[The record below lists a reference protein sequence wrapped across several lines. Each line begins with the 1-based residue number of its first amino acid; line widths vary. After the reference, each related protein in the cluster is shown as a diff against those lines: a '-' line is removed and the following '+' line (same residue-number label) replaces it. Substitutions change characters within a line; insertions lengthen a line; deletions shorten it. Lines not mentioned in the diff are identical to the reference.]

1 MKESC
6 RVLLLCA
13 TVVAAGV
20 TVILLARVVVGP
32 PRVPQADHLP
42 RMKGQLPYRQ
52 GGESLHCNVKSV
64 SEAKAAALGFKPL
77 SQSTVEGVEKFVVFV
92 GYQRSG
98 HTLIGSVM
106 DAHPNMLISNTLFL
120 LQSCAFRGV
129 GERLFENKTRLF
141 NTIYRDSYLL
151 SKCGARNGTNSSKGY
166 SLEVNGQ
173 WQGKFSQL
181 RVVGE
186 KSGGSTAL
194 QLRHDEGIT
203 CWKQLVD
210 SIGIPIVAIHVV
222 RNPYDMIATN
232 SLYRLSKVKETKAND
247 LVYGKLRPG
256 LSMLTEEAQRVF
268 KQANSVERFSKNSP
282 VVEIHIEDYIRDP
295 KSAVLKICNGLGLPC
310 PEDYVQ
316 ECYNKAYRSVSRS
329 RDLIEWEPEVIN
341 SIQENMKKLHFFHG
355 YTFEDSF
362 RH

>member
-6 RVLLLCA
+6 RVLLLCT

-52 GGESLHCNVKSV
+52 RSNLHCNARRV
-64 SEAKAAALGFKPL
+64 SEAEAAALGFRPL

-129 GERLFENKTRLF
+129 GERLFENKTHLF

-186 KSGGSTAL
+186 KSGGSTAQML
-194 QLRHDEGIT
+194 LLDKGIT
-203 CWKQLVD
+203 CWKHFVD

-222 RNPYDMIATN
+222 RNPYDMIATE
-232 SLYRLSKVKETKAND
+232 SLYRLSKVKEMKASD
-247 LVYGKLRPG
+247 LVFGKLRPG

-268 KQANSVERFSKNSP
+268 KQANSVERFSKKVP
-282 VVEIHIEDYIRDP
+282 VVEIHIEDYIKDP
-295 KSAVLKICNGLGLPC
+295 KSAVRKICNGLGLPC
-310 PEDYVQ
+310 PADYVQ
-316 ECYNKAYRSVSRS
+316 ECYNKAYGSVSRT
-329 RDLIEWEPEVIN
+329 RDLIEWEPEVIE
-341 SIQENMKKLHFFHG
+341 SIQTNMMKIPFFHG
-355 YTFEDSF
+355 YTLEDSF

>member
-1 MKESC
+1 MKESS
-6 RVLLLCA
+6 RVILMCA
-13 TVVAAGV
+13 TVVVTSV
-20 TVILLARVVVGP
+20 TVILLTRIVG
-32 PRVPQADHLP
+32 RSRLPQADLPRIKGHLP
-42 RMKGQLPYRQ
+42 NRQ
-52 GGESLHCNVKSV
+52 RSESLGCNSKAV
-64 SEAKAAALGFKPL
+64 SEAEAAALGFKPL

-106 DAHPNMLISNTLFL
+106 DAHPNMVISNGLFL
-120 LQSCAFRGV
+120 LRLCAFKGV
-129 GERLFENKTRLF
+129 GERLFENKTHLF
-141 NTIYRDSYLL
+141 NTIYKDSYLL
-151 SKCGARNGTNSSKGY
+151 SKCGARNGTNTSKGY

-181 RVVGE
+181 RVIGD
-186 KSGGSTAL
+186 KAGGSSSL
-194 QLRHDEGIT
+194 QLRHAKGIT
-203 CWKQLVD
+203 CWKDLVD
-210 SIGIPIVAIHVV
+210 SVGIPIVGIHVV

-232 SLYRLSKVKETKAND
+232 SLYRLSKVKATRASD

-256 LSMLTEEAQRVF
+256 LSMLTEEVQRVF
-268 KQANSVERFSKNSP
+268 KQANSVENFSKNSP

-316 ECYNKAYRSVSRS
+316 DCYNRAYRSVSRS